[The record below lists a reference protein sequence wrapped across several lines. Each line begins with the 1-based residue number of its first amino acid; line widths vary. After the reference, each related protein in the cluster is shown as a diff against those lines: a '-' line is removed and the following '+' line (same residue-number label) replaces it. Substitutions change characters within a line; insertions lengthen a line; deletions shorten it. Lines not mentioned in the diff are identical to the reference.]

1 MKKKYILIILIIFGF
16 QCNIHS
22 QEEGKIFTIYLVR
35 HSEKDLSSNNS
46 ADPSLTKCG
55 KQRSENLSVFLK
67 DVPLDAIYSTDYN
80 RTKNTAL
87 PTATSRDIKV
97 TEYDA
102 LELKSFSKLLVDRE
116 QNALVIGH
124 SNTTGVLAGLLIG
137 KEIGAFDL
145 NIYNRIYQVVMYNK
159 QGRLH
164 LLNTVSN
171 CID

>member
-1 MKKKYILIILIIFGF
+1 MNFLIILIIFGF
-16 QCNIHS
+16 QYKIHS
-22 QEEGKIFTIYLVR
+22 QEEVKIFTIYLVI

-67 DVPLDAIYSTDYN
+67 DVPLEAIYSTQYN

-87 PTATSRDIKV
+87 PTAISKDIEV
-97 TEYDA
+97 TEYSA
-102 LELKSFSKLLVDRE
+102 LELKSFSKLLIDRE

-145 NIYNRIYQVVMYNK
+145 NIYNRIYQVVIYNK

-164 LLNTVSN
+164 LLNTVSD